1 MNRVFFKRSVLAGL
15 GLVASGWSLGVQA
28 REVVIDGNPLNPI
41 TACTFGGAACVATPM
56 GFTANFGSG
65 SFSGLYIY
73 TNGLVS
79 FGSEIA
85 GGADLSSLASI
96 GTNVFTAGYS
106 PTMALSSF
114 RVATGLS
121 NVEFINRP
129 VIRINYIA
137 SVDAT
142 DHATQIDI
150 YDLGGGEFVLQYDYG
165 GTGTTADIAS
175 NAYVGYNFLGA
186 SGLQISSPR
195 ARVQAASQPG
205 NNDFRFFLPG
215 VTPEPATW
223 AMMLTGFGLTGLGL
237 RRRRRNAR
245 TLIAA

>member
-1 MNRVFFKRSVLAGL
+1 MNYVFFKRSVLAGL
-15 GLVASGWSLGVQA
+15 GLVASGWSLEAHA
-28 REVVIDGNPLNPI
+28 RNVVIDGNPLNPI
-41 TACTFGGAACVATPM
+41 TPCVIGGAACVATPT
-56 GFTANFGSG
+56 GFTANFGSQ

-73 TNGLVS
+73 SNGLIS

-85 GGADLSSLASI
+85 GGADLASLASI

-106 PTMALSSF
+106 PTMALSNF

-121 NVEFINRP
+121 NVEYINRP

-165 GTGTTADIAS
+165 GNGTTADIAS
-175 NAYVGYNFLGA
+175 NAYVGYNFPGA
-186 SGLQISSPR
+186 SGLQINNPR
-195 ARVQAASQPG
+195 ARVQAAGQPG
-205 NNDFRFFLPG
+205 NEDFRFFLPG
-215 VTPEPATW
+215 AVPEPATW
-223 AMMLTGFGLTGLGL
+223 AMMLTGFALVGMGQ
-237 RRRRRNAR
+237 RRRKR
-245 TLIAA
+245 LLVAAT